1 MMRVLGGEIRRAE
14 CCPVNEHVTAMVTAA
29 RTNTGSESLRCSAFE
44 VESNDRM
51 AMRKFEEKDARS
63 VWIDAAVVG

>member
-1 MMRVLGGEIRRAE
+1 
-14 CCPVNEHVTAMVTAA
+14 MVTAA